1 MGPGHREPAV
11 AGAGY
16 PGLADQ
22 EAAAKTV
29 VEEIGYGREIT
40 DNVRGFVQ
48 VRIGSLRL
56 GTAGRFLGGGCPLDF
71 GRLLAS
77 NVVLEIEDCGDDRD
91 KAFLTPISAQ
101 EVRGNVQVIS

>member
-1 MGPGHREPAV
+1 M
-11 AGAGY
+11 
-16 PGLADQ
+16 
-22 EAAAKTV
+22 TV

-71 GRLLAS
+71 GRLLAG